1 MRVLQNAPFH
11 SQIFKKIASGGKG
24 ALAPLTKILRTFLS
38 LSAVK
43 FCVVLSGRDVKT
55 LQLLGDFRPQTSCN
69 TVAPKLC
76 L

>member
-1 MRVLQNAPFH
+1 MA
-11 SQIFKKIASGGKG
+11 A
-24 ALAPLTKILRTFLS
+24 LTKILRTFLS